1 MAHEISL
8 EQAVEKI
15 CLMETVLRMLES
27 YPDNIDEARK
37 SSVVTLTRRLA
48 GEVYC
53 WLLEE
58 QSQRGDK

>member
-8 EQAVEKI
+8 EQAVEKS

-27 YPDNIDEARK
+27 YPDNIDEAQL

-48 GEVYC
+48 AEVYC

-58 QSQRGDK
+58 QAQREER

>member
-8 EQAVEKI
+8 EQALEKS

-27 YPDNIDEARK
+27 YPDHIDEAQL
-37 SSVVTLTRRLA
+37 SSVVTLTRTLA

-58 QSQRGDK
+58 QSQRGNK